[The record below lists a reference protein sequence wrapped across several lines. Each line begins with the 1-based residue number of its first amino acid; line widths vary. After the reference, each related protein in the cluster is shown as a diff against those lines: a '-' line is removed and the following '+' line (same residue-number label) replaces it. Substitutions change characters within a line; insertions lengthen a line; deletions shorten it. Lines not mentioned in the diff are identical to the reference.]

1 MRFFENILLILVLT
15 FLSAGSLM
23 GQRTPAAASSDTTKV
38 TKINVNFS
46 DIAEGYKDGDEE
58 IRKLIGNVELR
69 QDSVFLTC
77 DTAILNLNDNAVV
90 AIGDVVIQQGDSLNI
105 FADSLIYDGNKKV
118 ANLYGEVILVN
129 NEKKIFTDFLTY
141 NLNTKAATYT
151 NGAVL
156 TDGNTQITS
165 EIGYY
170 YAESGQAFFKE
181 KVTIVDDNFEL
192 RADTLN
198 FNTESRIATFLG
210 PTRIDQGEAKIYC
223 EDGFYDLVN
232 NKAEFRQNTQ
242 YVKGTQVANADIM
255 TYDGALDIVT
265 LEGNAAFQDEDK
277 NATADIIKFN
287 QSTKITELLGNA
299 YFEDDTQTINAE
311 SISYNEETKK
321 LITEGSSVL
330 INPPQFLSADQID
343 FDDKTGLGVAKGN
356 VFWQDSVQQ
365 VIIKC
370 DQVDYMQEEDYLKA
384 YGERTLLI
392 SILDGDSLFMTT
404 DTLVYT
410 RSDSFYID
418 STKKFTAFEDVRL
431 LKSDFQAVC
440 DSLVFDQRD
449 SIFHFYKNPI
459 IWSDTSQFSADTIS
473 MKMTNGELDS
483 IFLMQK
489 SFIINTTDNYF
500 YNQIKGRDITA
511 LFEENEI
518 YEMNVYGNAES
529 VYYLMDENNA
539 YIAVNKAVC
548 SDMIVDF
555 GNNKVEK
562 IKCFPNPKAELTPIM
577 KANHN
582 ELKLEGFYW
591 ETIKRPLK
599 ISDLF

>member
-1 MRFFENILLILVLT
+1 MRFFGSILLILVLT
-15 FLSAGSLM
+15 LLSAGSLV
-23 GQRTPAAASSDTTKV
+23 GQRTTTAPISDTTKV

-46 DIAEGYKDGDEE
+46 DMAEGYKNGDEE

-77 DTAILNLNDNAVV
+77 DTATLNLNDNAVV
-90 AIGDVVIQQGDSLNI
+90 AIGDVVIQQGDSLSI
-105 FADSLIYDGNKKV
+105 FADSLVYDGNKKI

-170 YAESGQAFFKE
+170 YVDSGQAFFKE
-181 KVTIVDDNFEL
+181 KVIVIDDNFEL

-198 FNTESRIATFLG
+198 FNSESRVATFLG
-210 PTRIDQGEAKIYC
+210 PTRIDQGDAKIYC

-242 YVKGTQVANADIM
+242 YLKGTQVANADIM

-265 LEGNAAFQDEDK
+265 LEGDAAFQDEDK

-299 YFEDDTQTINAE
+299 YFEDDKQTINAA

-321 LITEGSSVL
+321 LLTEGSSVL
-330 INPPQFLSADQID
+330 INPPQYLSADQID
-343 FDDKTGLGVAKGN
+343 FDDETGLGVAKGN
-356 VFWQDSVQQ
+356 VFWQDSAQQ

-370 DQVDYMQEEDYLKA
+370 EQVDYKQEEDYLKA

-392 SILDGDSLFMTT
+392 SILDGDSLYMTT
-404 DTLVYT
+404 DTLIYT
-410 RSDSFYID
+410 RSDSFHID

-449 SIFHFYKNPI
+449 SIFHFYKDPI
-459 IWSDTSQFSADTIS
+459 IWSDTSQFTADTIN
-473 MKMTNGELDS
+473 MKMSNGKLDS
-483 IFLMQK
+483 IFLLQK
-489 SFIINTTDNYF
+489 SFIINTADNYF
-500 YNQIKGRDITA
+500 YNQIKGRNITA
-511 LFEENEI
+511 LFQENEV

-562 IKCFPNPKAELTPIM
+562 IKCFPDPKADLIPIM

-582 ELKLEGFYW
+582 ELKLDGFNW
-591 ETIKRPLK
+591 ETKKRPLQ

>member
-1 MRFFENILLILVLT
+1 LRFFENILLILGLT

>member
-1 MRFFENILLILVLT
+1 MRFFENILLILGLT

-23 GQRTPAAASSDTTKV
+23 GQRTPAATSSVTTKV